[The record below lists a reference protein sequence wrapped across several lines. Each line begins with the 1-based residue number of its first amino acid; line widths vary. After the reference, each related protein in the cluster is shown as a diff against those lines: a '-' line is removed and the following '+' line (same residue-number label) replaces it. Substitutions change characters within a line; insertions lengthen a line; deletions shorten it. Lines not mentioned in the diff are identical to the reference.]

1 MEVTSK
7 AGYEQPKVG
16 LIKAVCLSVVD
27 GRYDCSDYKG
37 IKYWSRR
44 VFLVFEINQKITRGE
59 VQFIGKNMVIS
70 KEYTLSSS
78 PDSRFRKDLEHWR
91 GVRFGERVN
100 NDGTVTLMTKK
111 INNETGQVEETE
123 FKTESLE
130 GIHCM
135 LKLEDI
141 GKEKSYVAITEIYK
155 LPKGKSGMIRENNIG
170 YLPDGL
176 ARKIALRPEVNPD
189 ELSEI
194 RGYSDGYLG
203 EEDDEEVPF

>member
-1 MEVTSK
+1 MDITSK

-16 LIKAVCLSVVD
+16 LVKAVCLSVAD
-27 GRYDCSDYKG
+27 GRYACSNYKG
-37 IKYWSRR
+37 IKYWSRK
-44 VFLVFEINQKITRGE
+44 VFLVFEINQKITKGE
-59 VQFIGKNMVIS
+59 AQFIGKNMVIS

-78 PDSRFRKDLEHWR
+78 SDSILRKDLERWR
-91 GVRFGERVN
+91 GVRFGERL
-100 NDGTVTLMTKK
+100 NDNGTVTLMTKK
-111 INNETGQVEETE
+111 MNDETGQVEETE

-141 GKEKSYVAITEIYK
+141 GKEKSYIAITEIYK

-170 YLPDGL
+170 YVPDGL

-189 ELSEI
+189 ELSEL
-194 RGYSDGYLG
+194 RGYSDAYLG

>member
-16 LIKAVCLSVVD
+16 LVKAVCLSVVD
-27 GRYDCSDYKG
+27 GRYDYSDYKG

-59 VQFIGKNMVIS
+59 VRFIGKNMVIS

-123 FKTESLE
+123 FKT
-130 GIHCM
+130 
-135 LKLEDI
+135 K
-141 GKEKSYVAITEIYK
+141 
-155 LPKGKSGMIRENNIG
+155 
-170 YLPDGL
+170 
-176 ARKIALRPEVNPD
+176 
-189 ELSEI
+189 
-194 RGYSDGYLG
+194 
-203 EEDDEEVPF
+203 